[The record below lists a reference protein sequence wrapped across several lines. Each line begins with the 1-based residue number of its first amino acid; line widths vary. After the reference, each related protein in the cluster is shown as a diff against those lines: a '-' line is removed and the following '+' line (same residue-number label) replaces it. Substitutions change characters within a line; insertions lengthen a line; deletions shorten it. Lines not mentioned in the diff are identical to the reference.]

1 MISSVV
7 AVEQGHGI
15 GFNGS
20 MPWPRL
26 KEDMQWFRE
35 LTTGH
40 IVIMGSTT
48 WKGFLKPLPN
58 RINIVISRYE
68 YDGADYCYTSPIDAI
83 NECQSMHPEKKIF
96 IIGGQALYDS
106 TMYLIDKFY
115 ITEIASNYQCDKFFD
130 LSYVQK
136 NFISRIIAHH
146 DNTESLV
153 AFTIKEY
160 SK

>member
-26 KEDMQWFRE
+26 KEDMQWFQE

-48 WKGFLKPLPN
+48 WKGFSKPLPN

-68 YDGADYCYTSPIDAI
+68 HAGADYCYTTPIDAI
-83 NECQSMHPEKKIF
+83 NECQSMHPKKKIF
-96 IIGGQALYDS
+96 IVGGQALYDC

-136 NFISRIIAHH
+136 NFVSQTISQH
-146 DNTESLV
+146 DDSESSV

>member
-7 AVEQGHGI
+7 AVEQGCGI

-26 KEDMQWFRE
+26 KEDMQWFKE

-58 RINIVISRYE
+58 RINIVISRYHHM
-68 YDGADYCYTSPIDAI
+68 DADYCYTSPIDAI
-83 NECQSMHPEKKIF
+83 GECHSLHPEKKIF
-96 IIGGQALYDS
+96 IIGGQELYDS
-106 TMYLIDKFY
+106 TIHLIDNFY
-115 ITEIASNYQCDKFFD
+115 ITEIASHYKCDKFFD

-136 NFISRIIAHH
+136 NFVSRLISQHT
-146 DNTESLV
+146 DTESSV